1 MAKSLL
7 DLAFDYLSQSNEQV
21 AFKDLWAYVCE
32 QAGLDEETANK
43 KISPFYTNLKMDG
56 RFVTLG
62 ENKWD
67 LRTRHTFDKTH
78 IDMKDVYSEVEISDD
93 DVEEDEDEKEYNK
106 VLEGDSSEE
115 NENNERDE
123 EENEDEEKREEEDL

>member
-7 DLAFDYLSQSNEQV
+7 DLAFDYISQSKEQV
-21 AFKDLWAYVCE
+21 AFKDLWAYVTKE
-32 QAGLDEETANK
+32 AGLDEEAANK

-67 LRTRHTFDKTH
+67 LRSRHTFDKTH

-93 DVEEDEDEKEYNK
+93 DNEEDEDEKEYNK
-106 VLEGDSSEE
+106 ALEEDEAQDDENVEE
-115 NENNERDE
+115 GE
-123 EENEDEEKREEEDL
+123 EEERAEEDL

>member
-7 DLAFDYLSQSNEQV
+7 DLAFDYVSQRKEEV
-21 AFKDLWAYVCE
+21 TFKDLWVYVSKE
-32 QAGLDEETANK
+32 AGLDEEAAAK

-67 LRTRHTFDKTH
+67 LRSRHTFDKTH

-93 DVEEDEDEKEYNK
+93 DTEEEDEEEKEYNK
-106 VLEGDSSEE
+106 ILEGDEPTDEVEPEESSEE
-115 NENNERDE
+115 N
-123 EENEDEEKREEEDL
+123 KEEDL

>member
-7 DLAFDYLSQSNEQV
+7 DLAFDYVSQRKEEV
-21 AFKDLWAYVCE
+21 AFKDLWAYVSKE
-32 QAGLDEETANK
+32 AGLDEEAAAK

-67 LRTRHTFDKTH
+67 LRSRHTFDKTH
-78 IDMKDVYSEVEISDD
+78 IDMKDVYSDVEISDD
-93 DVEEDEDEKEYNK
+93 DTEEEDEEEKEYNK
-106 VLEGDSSEE
+106 ILEGDEPTDEVEPDESSEE
-115 NENNERDE
+115 N
-123 EENEDEEKREEEDL
+123 KEEDL

>member
-7 DLAFDYLSQSNEQV
+7 DLAFDYISQSKEQV
-21 AFKDLWAYVCE
+21 AFKDLWAYVTKE
-32 QAGLDEETANK
+32 AGLDEEAANR

-67 LRTRHTFDKTH
+67 LRSRHTFDKTH

-93 DVEEDEDEKEYNK
+93 DSEEDEDEKEYNK
-106 VLEGDSSEE
+106 ALEEDEAQ
-115 NENNERDE
+115 E
-123 EENEDEEKREEEDL
+123 EESVEEGEEEEKTEEEL

>member
-1 MAKSLL
+1 
-7 DLAFDYLSQSNEQV
+7 
-21 AFKDLWAYVCE
+21 
-32 QAGLDEETANK
+32 
-43 KISPFYTNLKMDG
+43 MDG

-67 LRTRHTFDKTH
+67 LRSRHTFDKTH

-106 VLEGDSSEE
+106 VLEEESEE
-115 NENNERDE
+115 SENAENE
-123 EENEDEEKREEEDL
+123 EDEEKREEEEL

>member
-7 DLAFDYLSQSNEQV
+7 DLAFDCLSQSKEQV
-21 AFKDLWAYVCE
+21 AFKDLWAYVSQE
-32 QAGLDEETANK
+32 AGLDEETAAK

-67 LRTRHTFDKTH
+67 LRSRHTFDKTH

-93 DVEEDEDEKEYNK
+93 DNEEDEDEKEYNK
-106 VLEGDSSEE
+106 ALEEDETQEDENVEE
-115 NENNERDE
+115 GE
-123 EENEDEEKREEEDL
+123 EEKEEVEEEL

>member
-7 DLAFDYLSQSNEQV
+7 DLAFDYVSQRKEEV
-21 AFKDLWAYVCE
+21 TFKDLWVYVSKE
-32 QAGLDEETANK
+32 AGLDEEAAAK

-67 LRTRHTFDKTH
+67 LRSRHTFDKVH
-78 IDMKDVYSEVEISDD
+78 IDMKDVYSDEEAEDLD
-93 DVEEDEDEKEYNK
+93 EEDEDEEEKEYNK
-106 VLEGDSSEE
+106 VFEEKREGDDELDEEESEE
-115 NENNERDE
+115 SE
-123 EENEDEEKREEEDL
+123 EENEVR

>member
-7 DLAFDYLSQSNEQV
+7 DLAFDRISQSKEQV
-21 AFKDLWAYVCE
+21 AFKDLWAYVCQE
-32 QAGLDEETANK
+32 AGLDEETANK

-67 LRTRHTFDKTH
+67 LRSRHTFDKTH

-93 DVEEDEDEKEYNK
+93 DN
-106 VLEGDSSEE
+106 
-115 NENNERDE
+115 
-123 EENEDEEKREEEDL
+123 EENEDEEEYNKALEEDEGRDEETAEEGEEEEKTEEDL

>member
-7 DLAFDYLSQSNEQV
+7 DLAFDYISQSKEQV

-67 LRTRHTFDKTH
+67 LRSRHTFDKTH

-106 VLEGDSSEE
+106 VLEEESEE
-115 NENNERDE
+115 SENAENE
-123 EENEDEEKREEEDL
+123 EDEEKREEEEL